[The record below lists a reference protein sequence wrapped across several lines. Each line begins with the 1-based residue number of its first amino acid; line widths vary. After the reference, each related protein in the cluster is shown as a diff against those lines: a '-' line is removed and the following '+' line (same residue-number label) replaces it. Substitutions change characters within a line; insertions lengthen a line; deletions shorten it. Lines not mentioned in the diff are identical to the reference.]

1 MNGTIFLLNYF
12 QNMKY
17 IIALCLLTFFSGQP
31 LFAQCDDCYETPFLG
46 VYSNGISRNK
56 AKKLKFENSEG
67 SYVTG
72 IIGNTAA
79 EKAGLQPFDYIF
91 GIDEYRT
98 DYGRSLTYILK
109 KYDPRDEVT
118 IHYYRNG
125 QKQQQKVRLGKRSEA
140 EYNKR
145 NKREDPFLGVEQSS
159 RNWDE
164 STFGIRVNIVDNST
178 AESIG
183 LEDGDLITHINGFPI
198 LDWTDMGTA
207 IDMMEVGNQMKVTF
221 ERKGQT
227 RNNSGTIKSLAD
239 TKYNSSYSNNK
250 SEDWS
255 KKNSEPNA
263 SYHYDSDDG
272 KNRRVEVW
280 TNTGRADKDY
290 DVPESRNVAGMKV
303 RIDDLSNS
311 IIEQLNEQHDL
322 SISTSNN
329 LTVNDLELIPNTK
342 KGQFDLK
349 FELGSKGNTVVDIY
363 NEKGRNIYNYDL
375 GTFSGDFED
384 SVDLAQNGTGAYY
397 LIVRQSDKSMGK
409 ILNLNKG

>member
-1 MNGTIFLLNYF
+1 
-12 QNMKY
+12 MKY
-17 IIALCLLTFFSGQP
+17 IIALCLLTFFSSQP
-31 LFAQCDDCYETPFLG
+31 LLAQCDDCYETPFLG

-56 AKKLKFENSEG
+56 AKKLQFENSEG

-118 IHYYRNG
+118 IHYYRKG
-125 QKQQQKVRLGKRSEA
+125 QKQQEKVRLGKRSDA

-145 NKREDPFLGVEQSS
+145 NKREDPFLGVEQSN

-164 STFGIRVNIVDNST
+164 STFGVRVNIVDNST

-207 IDMMEVGNQMKVTF
+207 IDMMEVGNQMKVTY
-221 ERKGQT
+221 ERKGET

-239 TKYNSSYSNNK
+239 TKYNTSYSNKQSN
-250 SEDWS
+250 DWS
-255 KKNSEPNA
+255 KKDTKS
-263 SYHYDSDDG
+263 SYSYNYNNDG
-272 KNRRVEVW
+272 KNTKIEVR
-280 TNTGRADKDY
+280 TKTSHDDQEDDY
-290 DVPESRNVAGMKV
+290 YDQPESRDVAGMNV
-303 RIDDLSNS
+303 RLNDLSNS
-311 IIEQLNEQHDL
+311 TVDQLKEQYDL
-322 SISTSNN
+322 SISTRNN
-329 LTVNDLELIPNTK
+329 LTVSGLELVPNTK

-349 FELGSKGNTVVDIY
+349 FELSTTGNTVVDIY

-375 GTFSGDFED
+375 GKFSGDFED
-384 SVDLAQNGTGAYY
+384 TVDLAQNGPGDYY
-397 LIVRQSDKSMGK
+397 LIIRQSDKSIGK
-409 ILNLNKG
+409 ILNLSRG

>member
-1 MNGTIFLLNYF
+1 
-12 QNMKY
+12 
-17 IIALCLLTFFSGQP
+17 LTFFSSLP
-31 LFAQCDDCYETPFLG
+31 LLAQCDDCYETPFLG

-98 DYGRSLTYILK
+98 DNGRSLTYILK

-125 QKQQQKVRLGKRSEA
+125 KKQQQKARLGKRSDA

-145 NKREDPFLGVEQSS
+145 NKREDPFLGVEQSN

-164 STFGIRVNIVDNST
+164 SMFGVRVNVVDNST

-183 LEDGDLITHINGFPI
+183 LENGDLITHINSFPI

-207 IDMMEVGNQMKVTF
+207 IDMMEVGNQMKVTYI
-221 ERKGQT
+221 RKGQT
-227 RNNSGTIKSLAD
+227 RNSSGTIKSLAD
-239 TKYNSSYSNNK
+239 TKYNSSYSNSDSDNWNEKKGK
-250 SEDWS
+250 S
-255 KKNSEPNA
+255 
-263 SYHYDSDDG
+263 SYSYSYDSDG
-272 KNRRVEVW
+272 RKKTKVEVW
-280 TNTGRADKDY
+280 TKSDADDNDAY
-290 DVPESRNVAGMKV
+290 NEPETRNVAGMQV
-303 RIDDLSNS
+303 NMNDLSNAT
-311 IIEQLNEQHDL
+311 IGQLNERYDL
-322 SISTSNN
+322 SISARNN
-329 LTVNDLELIPNTK
+329 LSISNLTITPNAK

-349 FELGSKGNTVVDIY
+349 FDVASKGNTIVDIY
-363 NEKGRNIYNYDL
+363 NEEGRNIYNYDL
-375 GTFSGDFED
+375 GSFSGDFED
-384 SVDLAQNGTGAYY
+384 TVDLAQNGTGDYY
-397 LIVRQSDKSMGK
+397 LIIRQAEKSIGK
-409 ILNLNKG
+409 TLNLSRG

>member
-1 MNGTIFLLNYF
+1 
-12 QNMKY
+12 MKY
-17 IIALCLLTFFSGQP
+17 IFVLCLLTFFSGHP
-31 LFAQCDDCYETPFLG
+31 LLAQCDDCYETPFLG

-56 AKKLKFENSEG
+56 AKKLQFENNEG

-79 EKAGLQPFDYIF
+79 EKAELQPFDYIF

-125 QKQQQKVRLGKRSEA
+125 EKQQKKVRLGKRSDA

-145 NKREDPFLGVEQSS
+145 NKREDPFLGVEQSN

-164 STFGIRVNIVDNST
+164 STFGVRVNIVDNST

-207 IDMMEVGNQMKVTF
+207 IDMMEVGNQMKVTY

-227 RNNSGTIKSLAD
+227 RNSSGTIKSLAD
-239 TKYNSSYSNNK
+239 TKYSSSNNK
-250 SEDWS
+250 SDDWS
-255 KKNSEPNA
+255 KKNSKSNY
-263 SYHYDSDDG
+263 SYQYDSDGG
-272 KNRRVEVW
+272 KSTKVEVW
-280 TNTGRADKDY
+280 TQTNHDDN
-290 DVPESRNVAGMKV
+290 DQPESRDVAGMKV
-303 RIDDLSNS
+303 RLEDLPNS
-311 IIEQLNEQHDL
+311 TIEQLNEQHDL
-322 SISTSNN
+322 SISTRNN
-329 LTVNDLELIPNTK
+329 LAIDELEVVPNTK

-375 GTFSGDFED
+375 GSFSGDFED
-384 SVDLAQNGTGAYY
+384 TVDLAQNGTGDYY
-397 LIVRQSDKSMGK
+397 LIIRQSDKSICK
-409 ILNLNKG
+409 TLNLSKG